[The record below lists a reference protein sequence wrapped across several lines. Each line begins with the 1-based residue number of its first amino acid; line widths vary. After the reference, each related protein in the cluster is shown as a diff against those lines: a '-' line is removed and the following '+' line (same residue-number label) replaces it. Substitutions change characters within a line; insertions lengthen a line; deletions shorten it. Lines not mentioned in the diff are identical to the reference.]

1 MPEKVIK
8 DNFSMSDNHHGGLWA
23 RTEVMLSH
31 DDIEED
37 EYGISHFVRRIPT
50 GVSKLGETIFKKEVV
65 KPEYVGHN
73 MVTLGG
79 CQLAMELLFGVRGPY
94 GIPTLNTPQ
103 QGVSLTG
110 IGLSDSVYPN
120 TSTDATYK
128 VPTVDNNGGLSG
140 TTTAVVH
147 RPGDFVQLF
156 GVGITGSA
164 ENDVT
169 IHPVAYRENHIEMN
183 ITSSDNSI
191 VRGTMI
197 PFKITSSLSNEEKV
211 KYFGKK
217 SDGNGKYMY
226 YLKRFENSPV
236 IKHIWRTDDYNEP
249 ETEVSSEDIWN
260 INLGSNIVESFTE
273 CVLKITKNDTKEYFN
288 TMPDPER
295 ARINTVALFSGEYVA
310 TSGDYRDI
318 KLFSKLNIP
327 TEYLS
332 LNKDLN
338 IIYRVY
344 TS

>member
-1 MPEKVIK
+1 MPEKIIK
-8 DNFSMSDNHHGGLWA
+8 DDFSMNDNNRGLWA

-37 EYGISHFVRRIPT
+37 EHGISHFVRRTPSGI
-50 GVSKLGETIFKKEVV
+50 SKFGEPMFKKEIV
-65 KPEYVGHN
+65 KPEYIGHN

-79 CQLAMELLFGVRGPY
+79 CQLAMELLFGIRGPY
-94 GIPTLNTPQ
+94 NIPTLYSPSQ
-103 QGVSLTG
+103 PVSVSG
-110 IGLSDSVYPN
+110 IGLVNSSYPSV
-120 TSTDATYK
+120 S
-128 VPTVDNNGGLSG
+128 SG
-140 TTTAVVH
+140 TTYKKPSVNGSGVLGGTDTAVIH

-156 GVGITGSA
+156 GIGITGTA
-164 ENDVT
+164 ENDIT
-169 IHPVAYRENHIEMN
+169 IHPVSYRENHIEMTT
-183 ITSSDNSI
+183 TSTDNSVI
-191 VRGTMI
+191 RGTMI
-197 PFKITSSLSNEEKV
+197 PFKITSSLSNDEKI

-217 SDGNGKYMY
+217 SDGNGKYKY
-226 YLKRFENSPV
+226 YLKKFESDPI

-249 ETEVSSEDIWN
+249 ETEVSSEDIWS
-260 INLGSNIVESFTE
+260 INVGSNIVESFTE
-273 CVLKITKNDTKEYFN
+273 CVLKITKNDTKDYFN

-295 ARINTVALFSGEYVA
+295 ARINTIALFSGEYVA

>member
-1 MPEKVIK
+1 MSEKTIK
-8 DNFSMSDNHHGGLWA
+8 DNFSMNDNNHGLWA

-37 EYGISHFVRRIPT
+37 ANGISHFVKRVPT
-50 GVSKLGETIFKKEVV
+50 GISELGETMFRKEVV
-65 KPEYVGHN
+65 EPEYVGHN

-79 CQLAMELLFGVRGPY
+79 CQLAMELLFGIRGPY
-94 GIPTLNTPQ
+94 SIPTLYSPQ
-103 QGVSLTG
+103 QGVNVSG
-110 IGLSDSVYPN
+110 IGSPN
-120 TSTDATYK
+120 SGYTSISSDATYK
-128 VPTVDNNGGLSG
+128 TPSVNGSG
-140 TTTAVVH
+140 VLGGTDTAVVH

-156 GVGITGSA
+156 GIGITA
-164 ENDVT
+164 ADNDIT
-169 IHPVAYRENHIEMN
+169 IHPVSYRENHIEMTT
-183 ITSSDNSI
+183 TSTDNSI
-191 VRGTMI
+191 IHGIMI
-197 PFKITSSLSNEEKV
+197 PFKITSSLSNDEKI

-217 SDGNGKYMY
+217 DNGNGKYKY
-226 YLKRFENSPV
+226 YLKKFESDPI

-249 ETEVSSEDIWN
+249 ETEVSSEDVWS
-260 INLGSNIVESFTE
+260 INVGSNIVESFTE
-273 CVLKITKNDTKEYFN
+273 CVLKITKNDTKDYFN

-295 ARINTVALFSGEYVA
+295 ARINTIALFSGEYVA
-310 TSGDYRDI
+310 GTGDYRDV